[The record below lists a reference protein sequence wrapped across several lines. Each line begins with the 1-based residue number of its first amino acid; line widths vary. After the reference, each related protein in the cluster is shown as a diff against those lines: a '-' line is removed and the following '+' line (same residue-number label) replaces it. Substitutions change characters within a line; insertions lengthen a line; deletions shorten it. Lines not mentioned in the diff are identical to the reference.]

1 MRIVNE
7 QQSFKGNIIYAN
19 LGAREL
25 GQKSREGIN
34 ILKHHCG
41 NKNFEHVITAG
52 HDFIS
57 INTIFVRNKKK
68 SDGIDRYVLT
78 TCRLKDGINNPEEFN
93 DMTKFHYIRHKKWKK
108 RIDNIKEEEETKKSF
123 WAQCID
129 FFKNLLA

>member
-57 INTIFVRNKKK
+57 ISTIFIRNNRR
-68 SDGIDRYVLT
+68 SDNIDRYVLT
-78 TCRLKDGINNPEEFN
+78 TCKLEDGINKPEEFN
-93 DMTKFHYIRHKKWKK
+93 KIAKSHFTKHKNWKK
-108 RIDNIKEEEETKKSF
+108 SIDNVPEKEPEKSF
-123 WAQCID
+123 WAKCKD
-129 FFKNLLA
+129 YFKNLLT